1 MRIEEDII
9 KPLKEKI
16 VNMKSIRKGLDDRT
30 KYKMDVLHY
39 QQKVDQL
46 KSDPK
51 TDAVKLIRV

>member
-1 MRIEEDII
+1 
-9 KPLKEKI
+9 
-16 VNMKSIRKGLDDRT
+16 MKSIRKGLDDRT